1 MERPRTPMDAR
12 SHSLS
17 RHELLHLRWLLG
29 CGLGLLSAGTVF
41 FLEIEAWGL
50 LLMVMSVAVIAAF
63 FPRLPAFVPAR
74 AERVAVPLL
83 VLISAWDLWKG
94 EGLLSS
100 LTRLALL
107 LLAYRVG
114 TYRRRRDDLQ
124 LILLGLFLIVVA
136 GVMTVSLAFA
146 VLLVLFT
153 LCSLLL
159 LLVVTVSEASA
170 PADASE
176 EPKGPPGWA
185 LEARPGRLVLRL
197 IQVFNWRLGLAVA
210 VLFLFM
216 VAGSAGLFVVI
227 PRYQIESSL
236 FFERFFPR
244 KAKTGFSDQVRFGE
258 VNEISQDQ
266 GLALSIDVPSE
277 SPLGSSPYLRMLV
290 LDEYVSEGGFR
301 MSSRFQR
308 ESFAP
313 EGSAAVVRGYGA
325 PPSLLTGT
333 WIFYLEPGVSRHL
346 PIPGRFQMM
355 QFRDPQSFRQSARLN
370 LVSLRTEPLSMTAYR
385 VINPLIGE
393 QLPDPDFGQRLA
405 SAPREPDGL
414 PRDPARFLL
423 GLPAAGAER
432 ERLQELARGLGTQGE
447 PAAFAGAATRYLG
460 ARHEYSLSSELP
472 SGSGDPLL
480 RWIQGDK
487 PGHCELFAGSLVLLA
502 RAAGIPARLVVG
514 FRGGTWNGFSNNL
527 VVRNSDAHAWCELWD
542 GKGAWLRV
550 DPTPGASAARDKQ
563 DQNDLRSSRLDRS
576 WAARFD
582 SYRIFWYRRIVN
594 FDQQTQISAIV
605 SATQSLDRLRRRLQE
620 SGDAFVSWLQA
631 QGRQAA
637 GGRLAPWAVLTGAGL
652 VSVLLSWASLRAW
665 RRWGWRLGLG
675 HRRSGDRLRREAGRL
690 LAALGGQG
698 ASECPELHAGL
709 QRLRFGPGQGA
720 AEAMPVFIEAR
731 RYLRTRRLRGMLRG
745 LRGFRA

>member
-1 MERPRTPMDAR
+1 MPMDAR

-41 FLEIEAWGL
+41 FLEVEAWGL
-50 LLMVMSVAVIAAF
+50 LLLVMSVAAIAAF
-63 FPRLPAFVPAR
+63 FPRLPALVPAR

-83 VLISAWDLWKG
+83 VLISGWDLWKG

-170 PADASE
+170 PSVAPE

-185 LEARPGRLVLRL
+185 LEAHPGRLVLRL

-210 VLFLFM
+210 ALFLFM

-290 LDEYVSEGGFR
+290 LDEYVSESGFR
-301 MSSRFQR
+301 MSARFQR
-308 ESFAP
+308 ESFGP
-313 EGSAAVVRGYGA
+313 EGSSSVVRGYGA
-325 PPSLLTGT
+325 PPAQLTGT

-355 QFRDPQSFRQSARLN
+355 QFRDPQSFRLSARLN
-370 LVSLRTEPLSMTAYR
+370 LVSLRSEPLAMTAYR
-385 VINPLIGE
+385 VINPMLAE
-393 QLPDPDFGQRLA
+393 QLPDPDFRTRLA
-405 SAPREPDGL
+405 NAPREADGL

-423 GLPAAGAER
+423 GLPSSKADR
-432 ERLQELARGLGTQGE
+432 ERLQAIAQALGVQDG
-447 PAAFAGAATRYLG
+447 PAAFASAATLYLG
-460 ARHEYSLSSELP
+460 SRHEYSLSSELP

-480 RWIQGDK
+480 RWLQGDK

-502 RAAGIPARLVVG
+502 RAAGLPARLVVG

-527 VVRNSDAHAWCELWD
+527 VVRNSDAHAWCEVWD

-550 DPTPGASAARDKQ
+550 DPTPGATVSRERQ

-605 SATQSLDRLRRRLQE
+605 AATQSLDRLRRHLQE
-620 SGDAFVSWLQA
+620 SGDSLVLWMQ
-631 QGRQAA
+631 RQVRQVA
-637 GGRLAPWAVLTGAGL
+637 GGRLVPWAFLTGVGFLA
-652 VSVLLSWASLRAW
+652 VFLSWVLLRAW
-665 RRWGWRLGLG
+665 RRWGWQLGLG
-675 HRRSGDRLRREAGRL
+675 RRRSGDRLRREAGRL
-690 LAALGGQG
+690 LAALGATG

-720 AEAMPVFIEAR
+720 AAAMPVFVEAR
-731 RYLRTRRLRGMLRG
+731 RYLRTRRLRRVLGG
-745 LRGFRA
+745 LRGGRPSG